1 MTALFRDSRP
11 DTEAPDASIRF
22 APVQPAATHERAAV
36 EALLEAEG
44 LILKGLWAAATAYV
58 AARRQAQILGGYGLE
73 FGGPACLLRSVVIA
87 PAARGLGLGRKLEA
101 DARARA
107 AAAGAEALYCFSTD
121 AGAVAFFQSCGWE
134 ERPVAEL
141 VARTPHAPQ
150 VRLFDAMGTFP
161 CERAWRAPALR
172 P

>member
-1 MTALFRDSRP
+1 MSAQLRDSEIRP
-11 DTEAPDASIRF
+11 IGLETAVSF
-22 APVQPAATHERAAV
+22 APVAPGAAHERARV
-36 EALLEAEG
+36 EALLDAEG
-44 LILKGLWAAATAYV
+44 LVLQGLWAAATAYV
-58 AARRQAQILGGYGLE
+58 AARRAEEILGGYGLE